1 MKRSASASAKTA
13 SQAAGEEEAKL
24 DLEHFLPY
32 RLSLLS
38 NRVSAGIARCYRDR
52 FGLSVTEWRIIAV
65 LGHHPGL
72 SGSELAARTGMDKV
86 AVHRALRGLAAR
98 RLVIDRR
105 PAGDRRRQYLH
116 LSAAGRRLRARIV
129 PLAVAYQNDLLASV
143 DSAGRRQLDHLLDRL
158 LVRAGELLP
167 RE

>member
-1 MKRSASASAKTA
+1 MKRSASAPHKTA
-13 SQAAGEEEAKL
+13 GAAELKL

-65 LGHHPGL
+65 LGHQPGL

-86 AVHRALRGLAAR
+86 AVHRALRGLIAR
-98 RLVIDRR
+98 QLVIDRQ

-116 LSAAGRRLRARIV
+116 LSAAGRQLRARIV
-129 PLAVAYQNDLLASV
+129 PLAQAYQKDLIACLEPA
-143 DSAGRRQLDHLLDRL
+143 DRRRLGRLLDRL
-158 LVRAGELLP
+158 LARAGDLLNG
-167 RE
+167 E